1 MNRSYP
7 AGRSCSDSPAKAAT
21 GPAQAAGPCVRSIS
35 GEEDSIMLR
44 GGKCDSDGFFAFPES
59 STGGPGKTNNGSERG
74 KQIRRQWL
82 QCQLGISQ

>member
-1 MNRSYP
+1 
-7 AGRSCSDSPAKAAT
+7 
-21 GPAQAAGPCVRSIS
+21 
-35 GEEDSIMLR
+35 MLR

-82 QCQLGISQ
+82 QCQLEISQ